1 MSTSRRQKDDADDD
15 ALSDSGGIEAM
26 FAGAEAELNATLN
39 ESIEDVGRLD
49 NQQLSE
55 DLGTPAGATTKAH
68 AVRTSCGHISRDD
81 EYKDNDNDDNGADDV
96 GDYSSFDDN
105 DNDELSLDG
114 EIENLEGLAME
125 DLARELRDLDSMLT
139 VMENNGDGDI
149 GRQETTTR
157 PAPFE
162 GKGRRARARRAR
174 IKREMKAREERAKA
188 KANGLRGGKREKY
201 SKQEVKKPL
210 KSLGSTSSLG
220 RALAASQAKSSSKF
234 DNKQGASRPSGQ
246 GVTSR
251 VEKGETKTN
260 PSINSVE
267 RSSPFQG
274 KGRRARAR
282 RAKERRE
289 KVAEQVETAESSGTG
304 DAIVYENGEKR
315 EEAVQMQTAV
325 TCTGRSTH
333 TKREENISVVEVL
346 KSKTFPDFSI
356 REALS

>member
-1 MSTSRRQKDDADDD
+1 
-15 ALSDSGGIEAM
+15 
-26 FAGAEAELNATLN
+26 
-39 ESIEDVGRLD
+39 
-49 NQQLSE
+49 
-55 DLGTPAGATTKAH
+55 
-68 AVRTSCGHISRDD
+68 
-81 EYKDNDNDDNGADDV
+81 
-96 GDYSSFDDN
+96 
-105 DNDELSLDG
+105 
-114 EIENLEGLAME
+114 
-125 DLARELRDLDSMLT
+125 MLT
-139 VMENNGDGDI
+139 EMENNGDSDS
-149 GRQETTTR
+149 GRQETTNR

-188 KANGLRGGKREKY
+188 KANDLRGSKGEKY

-234 DNKQGASRPSGQ
+234 DNKQGASRPSGE
-246 GVTSR
+246 GVR

-260 PSINSVE
+260 PSNNYVAME
-267 RSSPFQG
+267 RSPFQG

-289 KVAEQVETAESSGTG
+289 KVAEQVETAESSGTR
-304 DAIVYENGEKR
+304 DAIVHVNENGEKR
-315 EEAVQMQTAV
+315 EEAVQMQTV
-325 TCTGRSTH
+325 RSTI
-333 TKREENISVVEVL
+333 TKREENKSVVQKVL